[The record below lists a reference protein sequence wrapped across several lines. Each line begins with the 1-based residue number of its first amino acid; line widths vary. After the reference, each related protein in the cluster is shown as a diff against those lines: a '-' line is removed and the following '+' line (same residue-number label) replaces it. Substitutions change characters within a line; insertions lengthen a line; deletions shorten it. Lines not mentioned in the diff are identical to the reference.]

1 MVTATL
7 TATEDSV
14 SRAAESRL
22 RDSSHL
28 FLRHV
33 RCGYD
38 DGRLQLEG
46 KVPSFYLKQLA
57 QSLVQGIPGVRRI
70 DNRLTVVNS
79 AGVSESRF

>member
-1 MVTATL
+1 MVTAEK
-7 TATEDSV
+7 TALDETV

-33 RCGYD
+33 KCGYD
-38 DGRLQLEG
+38 QGRLQLEG

-57 QSLVQGIPGVRRI
+57 QSLVQGVQGVERI
-70 DNRLTVVNS
+70 DNRLTVVCAHGIS
-79 AGVSESRF
+79 DS

>member
-1 MVTATL
+1 MVTATT
-7 TATEDSV
+7 TAFEESV

-38 DGRLQLEG
+38 QGRLQLDG
-46 KVPSFYLKQLA
+46 IVPSFYLKQLA
-57 QSLVQGIPGVRRI
+57 QSLVQDVQGVERI
-70 DNRLTVVNS
+70 DNRLTVVNPN
-79 AGVSESRF
+79 GLSE